1 MTVVEAADVLGDGG
15 EFADLLPDGSGG
27 LEDVRL
33 ADGVH
38 LTRAGGDRLAAEVLD
53 VVEAHAGLRSAAAT
67 RPAQG

>member
-1 MTVVEAADVLGDGG
+1 MPAPCPRPVATIHGRRARRPYDRQ
-15 EFADLLPDGSGG
+15 
-27 LEDVRL
+27 DVRL

-53 VVEAHAGLRSAAAT
+53 VVEARAGLRSAAAT